1 MGGGGVEALLGGL
14 VRQMLG
20 TNLLVLE
27 FQASVKK
34 PFIDLSVLWK
44 VSAHVVSTS
53 YLGHVLTSS
62 SHCLFTDN
70 CTVDR
75 HSASA
80 DTIQPIFQLWFSFP
94 HCFLPFTSCF
104 HLSGAFRSH

>member
-1 MGGGGVEALLGGL
+1 MG
-14 VRQMLG
+14 QMLG
-20 TNLLVLE
+20 ANPLVLE
-27 FQASVKK
+27 FQALVNK

-53 YLGHVLTSS
+53 YLGDALTSS
-62 SHCLFTDN
+62 SRCLFTDN

-80 DTIQPIFQLWFSFP
+80 DTIQLIFQLWFSFP
-94 HCFLPFTSCF
+94 HCSLPFTSCF
-104 HLSGAFRSH
+104 HLLGAFRSH